1 MKHMKTINYLK
12 TTPFILAFFLMT
24 GPISNAQMDDF
35 DFFNAGIEDGMEL
48 FIPYVAPWVNAFGT
62 DLNGGWFNTA
72 RPHKLGGFDITFTT
86 SVTLIPEADRSMD
99 LNDLSFENLTLLD
112 PGGNTIA
119 PTVAGS
125 TTAGPDLVYEESG
138 VLVASFA
145 SPQGS
150 GLHYLPA
157 PMLQAG
163 VGLPYS
169 TEIIIRYFP
178 SIKIP
183 STNSRVGLW
192 GIGVKHSV
200 LQYFKT
206 LDKTPIDVSVFG
218 GFTKLSSSVAISA
231 QPVDGGD
238 NLVDYD
244 LTDFQDQS
252 VEVTTQGYNISLI
265 ASTTLPVINIYGSLG
280 YSSSQTDILID
291 GPIPIP
297 FYRPGIDPIA
307 PVVTDDDVHEIPV
320 MEIKNKSGLR
330 TTIGARLKMAVITLH
345 ADYTYANYSVF
356 TGGIGVSFR

>member
-1 MKHMKTINYLK
+1 MKSINYLRI
-12 TTPFILAFFLMT
+12 TPLMLAFLLMIA
-24 GPISNAQMDDF
+24 PVSKAQFDDF

-48 FIPYVAPWVNAFGT
+48 FVPYVTPWVNAFGT
-62 DLNGGWFNTA
+62 DLNGGWFNSA

-99 LNDLSFENLTLLD
+99 INDMSFTNLTLVD
-112 PGGNTIA
+112 PNGSTIA

-125 TTAGPDLVYEESG
+125 TTPGPDLVYEDAGSG
-138 VLVASFA
+138 VEIASFA

-150 GLHYLPA
+150 GLHFFPA
-157 PMLQAG
+157 PMIQAG
-163 VGLPYS
+163 VGLPYG
-169 TEIIIRYFP
+169 TEIIGRFFP
-178 SIKIP
+178 KAKIP
-183 STNSRVGLW
+183 STDARLGLW

-206 LDKTPIDVSVFG
+206 LDKLPLDVSVFG
-218 GFTKLSSSVAISA
+218 GYTNLSSSVGISV

-238 NLVDYD
+238 NLTDYD

-265 ASTTLPVINIYGSLG
+265 ASTTLPVINVYGSLG

-297 FYRPGIDPIA
+297 FYRPGIDPGA
-307 PVVTDDDVHEIPV
+307 PVVTDDDVQEIPA
-320 MEIKNKSGLR
+320 MEIKNKSGFR
-330 TTIGARLKMAVITLH
+330 TTIGARLKMAAITLH
-345 ADYTYANYSVF
+345 ADYTYAKYSVF
-356 TGGIGVSFR
+356 TGGIGVSIR